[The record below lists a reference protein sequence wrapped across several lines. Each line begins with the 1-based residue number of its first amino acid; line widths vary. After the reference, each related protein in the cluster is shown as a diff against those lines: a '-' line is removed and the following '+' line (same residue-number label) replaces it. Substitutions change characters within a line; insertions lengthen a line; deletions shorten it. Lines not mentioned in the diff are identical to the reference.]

1 MNQDVTFRK
10 VSIRPIELLKQARD
24 LMGDQY
30 WLFVGIT
37 FVGMLIASAV
47 PLYIL
52 MGPMM
57 CGIYLCYLERSRKQQ
72 VEFGLLFKGFDY
84 FVESLIATLIMIAVL
99 LVILVPAYVVF
110 LVAFLGVMFSSQ
122 GEPDVIVAMGVSF
135 VLYAVILVLVVVV
148 TLPFMFVYQLIVD
161 RQLKAWPAVKTSCR
175 AVMSNL
181 FGLLVMTFVY
191 MFISI
196 VAACFCYVP
205 AILFMPLAFGGYFL
219 AYRNI
224 FPENEKELQS

>member
-1 MNQDVTFRK
+1 MEQKIAFRK

-24 LMGDQY
+24 LMGDQF

-57 CGIYLCYLERSRKQQ
+57 CGIYLCYLQRHRNQQ

-84 FVESLIATLIMIAVL
+84 FVESLIATLIMVAAL

-110 LVAFLGVMFSSQ
+110 IVAFFGLMFGSQ
-122 GEPDVIVAMGVSF
+122 GEPNVIAAVGISF
-135 VLYAVILVLVVVV
+135 VMYAVILVLIVIV
-148 TLPFMFVYQLIVD
+148 TMPFMFIYPLIID
-161 RQLKAWPAVKTSCR
+161 RQLKAIPAVKTSCR
-175 AVMSNL
+175 AVLANF
-181 FGLLVMTFVY
+181 FGLLGMSFLY
-191 MFISI
+191 MFITI
-196 VAACFCYVP
+196 VAVCFCYVP

-219 AYRNI
+219 AYRNV
-224 FPENEKELQS
+224 FPENEKELQA